1 MGFVKRSVLW
11 FLSVWAAAV
20 WTQAQVQVV
29 VELEQDQILPGES
42 LWVATRVINYS
53 GQTLSLGQGNDWLQF
68 MIETPEGIPVS
79 CRDTVPVEEAF
90 ELPSS
95 KMATKRLDLTPYF
108 DFERPR
114 RYLLTATVR
123 IPAWGQEVRSKPVSF
138 EVVRGSTLWQQD
150 VGLPVPGGESRPP
163 EVRRFILQQALHIK
177 EMKLY
182 ARVTDAGGTH
192 IFGTLPLGPILSVSE
207 PEKQIDA
214 KTRLHVLWQTGAR
227 DFTYCIVGPDGKL
240 IQRETHEFTDSRPRL
255 GLNKEGQL
263 GVRGGMRRPAAND
276 FSG

>member
-1 MGFVKRSVLW
+1 MQRVKRYILMFVA
-11 FLSVWAAAV
+11 VWVAAV
-20 WTQAQVQVV
+20 WVRAQVQVV
-29 VELEQDQILPGES
+29 VELEQNQVLPGES
-42 LWVATRVINYS
+42 LWVAARVINYS

-79 CRDTVPVEEAF
+79 CRATVPVEEPF

-95 KMATKRLDLTPYF
+95 KMATKRLDVTPYY
-108 DFERPR
+108 DFEQPK

-123 IPAWGQEVRSKPVSF
+123 IPAWGQEVRSKPESF

-177 EMKLY
+177 QMKLY
-182 ARVTDAGGTH
+182 ARVTDASGTRIH
-192 IFGTLPLGPILSVSE
+192 GTLPLGPMLSVSD

-214 KTRLHVLWQTGAR
+214 QTRLHVLWQTGAR

-240 IQRETHEFTDSRPRL
+240 VRRETHEFTDSRPLLRRDR
-255 GLNKEGQL
+255 EGQL
-263 GVRGGMRRPAAND
+263 RIIGGMRRPAAND